1 MRISISNLREYDNN
15 SWLYS
20 QGEIIAKAII
30 VAASHLLWL
39 RYVDRARWLFITQT
53 ECLDGIIVVD
63 RGLRNPPDCSNQ
75 WLTRRM
81 YENGSARARASPR
94 WKMQIA
100 FRDMGYNSG
109 TLASEV
115 KVSRDIVHTL
125 SEEPSCG
132 ILSYSVLRCWC
143 TFIKTCEYD
152 YVWMRL
158 LRGDISILF
167 EE

>member
-1 MRISISNLREYDNN
+1 MIIQSGWDYCRSDNCCGEPYIMVTLCRSRALAIYNANWVSRWDNRGRSRFEKSAGLFQSMINTSNVWKR
-15 SWLYS
+15 
-20 QGEIIAKAII
+20 K
-30 VAASHLLWL
+30 
-39 RYVDRARWLFITQT
+39 
-53 ECLDGIIVVD
+53 
-63 RGLRNPPDCSNQ
+63 
-75 WLTRRM
+75 
-81 YENGSARARASPR
+81 RARASPR